1 MKANFKL
8 FGLLGLFFLCFSVT
22 AFAQDTQTKKSAGDA
37 VYQEY
42 KQNGIDSALKTYS
55 QLKSKTGEEYTLT
68 EWELNKIGYQIMM
81 DDKDLVSAEKIFSL
95 NMKEYPQAANPR
107 DSYAD
112 YLIEKGD
119 PEGAKKYLK
128 ESITL
133 AEKSDN
139 EDEQT
144 RILQGSKAK
153 LARLENKHKQLNFLV
168 GNWNLNSTTFNNGV
182 EAGKETGIDE
192 VVFDEASSLITIN
205 HKNSNGEIMGKRM
218 MMYDPIDE
226 GYDVVYINTMAPM
239 GMETSLIKI
248 EEVGDNKLE
257 LLETYTTREGE
268 KKKMR
273 HEINKND
280 NNKLDWVIFEPGAN
294 EQEWKKVYAMNMEK
308 KN

>member
-1 MKANFKL
+1 MKTNFNL
-8 FGLLGLFFLCFSVT
+8 FGLMGLFFLCFTSIT
-22 AFAQDTQTKKSAGDA
+22 LAQETKKSAGDA

-42 KQNGIDSALKTYS
+42 KQNGIESALKKYS
-55 QLKSKTGEEYTLT
+55 GLKSKSSEYDLT
-68 EWELNKIGYQIMM
+68 EWELNRIGYQIMM
-81 DDKDLVSAEKIFSL
+81 DDKDLESAEKIFSL

-119 PEGAKKYLK
+119 MEGAKKYLK
-128 ESITL
+128 ESVAI
-133 AEKSDN
+133 AEKSEK

-144 RILQGSKAK
+144 RILLGSKAK
-153 LARLENKHKQLNFLV
+153 LAKLENKHRQLDFLV
-168 GNWNLNSTTFNNGV
+168 GNWDLTSTNFTNGV

-218 MMYDPIDE
+218 MMYDPMDE
-226 GYDVVYINTMAPM
+226 SFDAVYINTLTPM
-239 GMETSLIKI
+239 GMETSEIKI
-248 EEVGDNKLE
+248 KEAGDNKLE
-257 LLETYTTREGE
+257 LMEAFTTRKGE

-273 HEINKND
+273 HEINKSD
-280 NNKLDWVIFEPGAN
+280 ANKLDWVIYESGAD
-294 EQEWKKVYAMNMEK
+294 EKEWKKVYAMNMQK

>member
-1 MKANFKL
+1 MKANFNL
-8 FGLLGLFFLCFSVT
+8 IGLIGLFFLCFSTLAV
-22 AFAQDTQTKKSAGDA
+22 AQETKIYVGDA

-42 KQNGIDSALKTYS
+42 KQNGIESALQKYS
-55 QLKSKTGEEYTLT
+55 ELKSKTSEYNLT
-68 EWELNKIGYQIMM
+68 EWELNRIGYQIMM
-81 DDKDLVSAEKIFSL
+81 DDKDLESAEKIFSL

-119 PEGAKKYLK
+119 MEGAKKYLR
-128 ESITL
+128 ESIAI
-133 AEKSDN
+133 AEKSDK

-153 LARLENKHKQLNFLV
+153 LAKLENKHRQLDFLV
-168 GNWNLNSTTFNNGV
+168 GKWDLTSTNFTNGE

-192 VVFDEASSLITIN
+192 VVYDEASSLITIN

-218 MMYDPIDE
+218 MMYDPMDE
-226 GYDVVYINTMAPM
+226 SFDVVYINTQTPM
-239 GMETSLIKI
+239 GIESSEIKI
-248 EEVGDNKLE
+248 KEAGENKLE
-257 LLETYTTREGE
+257 LVEAYTTRKGE

-273 HEINKND
+273 HEINKSEA
-280 NNKLDWVIFEPGAN
+280 NKLDWVIYESGAN
-294 EQEWKKVYAMNMEK
+294 EQEWKKVYAMNMVK

>member
-1 MKANFKL
+1 MRTNIKL
-8 FGLLGLFFLCFSVT
+8 HKLIGLMFLCFSI
-22 AFAQDTQTKKSAGDA
+22 AGFAQETQKKKSIGDA

-42 KQNGIDSALKTYS
+42 EQNGIEKALQKYNE
-55 QLKSKTGEEYTLT
+55 LKFKSDEYTLT
-68 EWELNKIGYQIMM
+68 EWELNRIGYQIML
-81 DDKDLVSAEKIFSL
+81 DDQDLESAEKIFSL

-128 ESITL
+128 ESITI
-133 AEKSDN
+133 AEKSDK

-144 RILQGSKAK
+144 RILQSSKAK
-153 LARLENKHKQLNFLV
+153 LAQLEDKHKQLNFLV
-168 GNWNLNSTTFNNGV
+168 GNWNLNSTNFENGM
-182 EAGKETGIDE
+182 EAGKETGTDE
-192 VVFDEASSLITIN
+192 VLFDESSSLITIN
-205 HKNSNGEIMGKRM
+205 HKNSSGEIIGKRM
-218 MMYDPIDE
+218 MVYDPIDE

-239 GMETSLIKI
+239 GIENSHIKI
-248 EEVGDNKLE
+248 NEVGDSKLE
-257 LLETYTTREGE
+257 LMETYTNRKGE

-273 HEINKND
+273 HEINKN
-280 NNKLDWVIFEPGAN
+280 NPNKLNWVIFESGGN